1 MTETAR
7 NLFSLEGKVALVT
20 GASRGIGEAM
30 ALAMAEAGS
39 DIVAVSR
46 TESSGLKAAVEKA
59 GQAYAFVSADLTDVT
74 TVPALFQKAVDSFG
88 ALDILVNNAGII
100 RRSPA
105 TDFTE
110 KDWDDVMNVN
120 LKVPFQL
127 CQAFARHI
135 LERGVKG
142 KIINT
147 ASMLSFQGG
156 ILVASYTASKSALS
170 GLTRLLANEWAG
182 KGINVNAVA
191 PGYIR
196 TENTRALQENS
207 VRNEQILAR
216 IPHGRWGE
224 PEDLK
229 GITIFLASKA
239 SDYVDGYTIAVDG
252 GWMAR

>member
-1 MTETAR
+1 MTENTMT
-7 NLFSLEGKVALVT
+7 LFSLDGKVALVT
-20 GASRGIGEAM
+20 GASRGIGQAM
-30 ALAMAEAGS
+30 AVGLAQAGA

-46 TESSGLKAAVEKA
+46 SESSSLKAIVEAA
-59 GQAYAFVSADLTDVT
+59 GRRYAFVSADLVD
-74 TVPALFQKAVDSFG
+74 VDSIPAVFEQCLARFG
-88 ALDILVNNAGII
+88 KLDVLVNNAGII

-105 TDFTE
+105 VDFSQN
-110 KDWDDVMNVN
+110 DWDNVMNVN
-120 LKVPFQL
+120 LKVPFL
-127 CQAFARHI
+127 LSQAFARHV
-135 LERGVKG
+135 LQRGAKG

-147 ASMLSFQGG
+147 ASVLSFQGG
-156 ILVASYTASKSALS
+156 ILVASYTASKSALA
-170 GLTRLLANEWAG
+170 GLTRLFANEWAE

-196 TENTRALQENS
+196 TANTSVLQEDP

-216 IPHGRWGE
+216 IPHRRWGQ

-229 GITIFLASKA
+229 GIVVFLASSA